1 MDKKARLKK
10 LIITLTVILSA
21 GIIYYVFIKISGFA
35 VPCVIHQLTGIYCAT
50 CGITRMFVA
59 LFELDIITAAR
70 NNLLILLLIIPII
83 VFAVNRG
90 IKYVKHGALKF
101 TESEKLCVGILL
113 VLLVIFTVLRN
124 IPCFDFL
131 RPI

>member
-1 MDKKARLKK
+1 MDKKARLKR
-10 LIITLTVILSA
+10 LIITLTVVLSA
-21 GIIYYVFIKISGFA
+21 GILYYIFIKISGFA

-59 LFELDIITAAR
+59 MFELDFALAAR

-83 VFAVNRG
+83 LFILNKG
-90 IKYVKHGALKF
+90 IKYVKHGVQKF
-101 TESEKLCVGILL
+101 TKFEKLCVIILLILL
-113 VLLVIFTVLRN
+113 VAFTVLRN
-124 IPCFDFL
+124 IPSLYFL

>member
-70 NNLLILLLIIPII
+70 NNLLILLLIIPIT

>member
-35 VPCVIHQLTGIYCAT
+35 VPCVIHKLTGIYCAT

-70 NNLLILLLIIPII
+70 NNLLILLLIIPIT

-101 TESEKLCVGILL
+101 TKSEKLCVGILL
-113 VLLVIFTVLRN
+113 ILLVIFTVLRN
-124 IPCFDFL
+124 IPCFEFL
-131 RPI
+131 RPT